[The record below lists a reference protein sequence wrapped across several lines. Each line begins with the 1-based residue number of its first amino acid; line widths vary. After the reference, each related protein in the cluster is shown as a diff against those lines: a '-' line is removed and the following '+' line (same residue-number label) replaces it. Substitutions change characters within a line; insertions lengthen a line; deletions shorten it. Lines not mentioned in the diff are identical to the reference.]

1 MLQLKVE
8 PTNPYDDFAVSMV
21 KEGVVVG
28 HVPLYVSGVVC
39 FFLNRAGSIG
49 FCEVTAS
56 QVNRRVGLRL
66 EVP

>member
-1 MLQLKVE
+1 MH
-8 PTNPYDDFAVSMV
+8 DDFAVSIV

-28 HVPLYVSGVVC
+28 SVVCFSRVVC
-39 FFLNRAGSIG
+39 FFLNRAGSIV